1 MVRQWIAGAALFAL
15 ISGYSWAEVA
25 QPSDNIL
32 KEQFSKQYHD
42 ILKLDSITL
51 KNLDS
56 TGNQATWSAEG
67 DISSRED
74 MYTGVGMAA
83 DYYFVEKTWTKD
95 RPVKFSAMLTPKGTP
110 ADIRREGNLDGLE
123 KPEGS
128 SATLMLNVLL
138 HNFQRRTSAR
148 ASKV

>member
-32 KEQFSKQYHD
+32 KEQFSKQYHG

-56 TGNQATWSAEG
+56 RGNQATWSAEG

-83 DYYFVEKTWTKD
+83 DYYFVEK
-95 RPVKFSAMLTPKGTP
+95 PGPKIVP
-110 ADIRREGNLDGLE
+110 
-123 KPEGS
+123 
-128 SATLMLNVLL
+128 LNFLPC
-138 HNFQRRTSAR
+138 
-148 ASKV
+148 